1 MSKNTE
7 TERNEEVDAEIT
19 FVHTLSPETI
29 EKLRKRN
36 SEQPVAQKSTKRP
49 LFLFSAQGKTR
60 EQLARD
66 ILMALRNSSRK
77 PATKS
82 RKEVR

>member
-1 MSKNTE
+1 MSKKE
-7 TERNEEVDAEIT
+7 TEKNEEVEAEIT

-49 LFLFSAQGKTR
+49 LFLVSTKGKTR
-60 EQLARD
+60 EQIAHD
-66 ILMALRNSSRK
+66 ILIALKSSRK

-82 RKEVR
+82 KKEE